1 MWTTAIESSFP
12 LPRAHFQEIP
22 YIANML
28 SGDKYLSK
36 SLHYVTPFAASLL
49 PTKQWFSNLSVYG
62 LHWSLENADSW
73 PFSRDSDSVNTIRN
87 PGILI
92 FTKPPKKFK
101 WLKDHMLR
109 NTGRQNTVPAP
120 HRGNVTFSLLLSQL
134 IRCSRMMR
142 SSAVPRTAQLLAL
155 RPLHLLPLHLK
166 CPFPPPTGWTLLR
179 PA

>member
-1 MWTTAIESSFP
+1 MWTTAIESSLL
-12 LPRAHFQEIP
+12 LPRTHFQEIP
-22 YIANML
+22 YITPML

-36 SLHYVTPFAASLL
+36 SLHYITPFDASLL

-62 LHWSLENADSW
+62 LHWSLQNADSW

-101 WLKDHMLR
+101 WLKDHTLR

-134 IRCSRMMR
+134 IRCSRMMG
-142 SSAVPRTAQLLAL
+142 SSALPRTAQLLAL

-166 CPFPPPTGWTLLR
+166 CPFPPPTRCTLLR